1 MTGTLPP
8 PIPLPAAPPS
18 AAPAQPGGQ
27 PLTPEHLNQL
37 AAARVLGRKL
47 ARAVSVALFDGWSIA
62 AFATVTFLL
71 GLMSV
76 PGMLMGAGMGV
87 IAYVELRG
95 AKGLRRL
102 DPAAARSLGLN
113 QVALGSLL
121 IAYAL
126 WGIIRELTG
135 TSEYAQIAAQDPQ
148 LAQML
153 TPVEGLTR
161 LISYAMNFGLIAVAL
176 IAQGSLAAYY
186 FSRVKYIKAYVTQTP
201 AWIVAVQKTGS
212 LL

>member
-1 MTGTLPP
+1 M
-8 PIPLPAAPPS
+8 
-18 AAPAQPGGQ
+18 
-27 PLTPEHLNQL
+27 
-37 AAARVLGRKL
+37 
-47 ARAVSVALFDGWSIA
+47 FDGWSIA
-62 AFATVTFLL
+62 TFATVTFLL

-76 PGMLMGAGMGV
+76 PGMLIGTGDGRDR
-87 IAYVELRG
+87 LFRCG
-95 AKGLRRL
+95 TKGLRRL
-102 DPAAARSLGLN
+102 DPAAARTLGFD
-113 QVALGSLL
+113 QGDIGSLL

-135 TSEYAQIAAQDPQ
+135 TSEYAQIAASDPQ
-148 LAQML
+148 LAEML

-161 LISYAMNFGLIAVAL
+161 LISYAMNAGLIAVAL

-212 LL
+212 VL